1 MLGSKHTMGARP
13 VLMALLALV
22 ALKGDD
28 LRAWVTSPREDA
40 AMGYY
45 TAALKGAAQVGGQKS
60 SSFQRLAR
68 LHYRAVELRR
78 QHRWDGA
85 TQVYRAAIALQE
97 KMPPP
102 KEVPAYAAVACSWLN
117 LALTEKNNQ
126 CLENARQTFQKG
138 TQMDK
143 WMHEVEGG
151 VCLGEPGGVLR
162 SHGPITDSHE
172 LRSACSWL
180 ATLLVAWGLL
190 ETKRGFRARAKV
202 LAARAAVLDR
212 SKAKVLSWKIVTG

>member
-1 MLGSKHTMGARP
+1 
-13 VLMALLALV
+13 MALLALV

-138 TQMDK
+138 TQMVQEL
-143 WMHEVEGG
+143 MHRELDVWIDGRHR
-151 VCLGEPGGVLR
+151 LR